1 MKKSHSNICD
11 YIDWRGDLTFDQ
23 SPLNEIDSLIFCQL
37 SYLNFTNLAP
47 NNLDSSKK
55 LSELAK
61 LFFASSDFKERSNL
75 GILIDP
81 RTNELFKK
89 ASESIRFQ
97 DVEVTGFVSE
107 LDNKI
112 EEQFSAVTFIFNSL
126 SKLGKQKI
134 FVAFRGTD
142 DTIIGWKEDF
152 NLAFLEKIPAQSDA
166 LAYLKNVTTTFKKAD
181 FFVGGHSK
189 GGNLA
194 IFASAHLNKKSKK
207 NLISIYNFDGPG
219 FSQSSLDSD
228 DFLSIKQKI
237 RSVFPKFSI
246 VGMLFHH
253 FDPCKIV
260 LSNKKFVMQHN
271 PFSWFVKGISF
282 ECQDKLDSGS
292 ELFFKS
298 FNKWFENL
306 QSNQKEQFVETLFSL
321 LDSTNAI
328 TNSDLSHD
336 TLKNTGKIIK
346 TFASLDTEIRDEAIK
361 IIGDFVKIVLKETTI
376 FNIQFKE
383 KLKQI
388 LDNLQKITK

>member
-1 MKKSHSNICD
+1 MKKPHSNICD
-11 YIDWRGDLTFDQ
+11 YIDWRGDLTFEQ

-37 SYLNFTNLAP
+37 SYMNFMNLAP
-47 NNLDSSKK
+47 NNFDSSIK
-55 LSELAK
+55 LSKLAK
-61 LFFASSDFKERSNL
+61 LFFTSSDFKERSNL

-81 RTNELFKK
+81 KTNELLKK

-107 LDNKI
+107 HDNKI
-112 EEQFSAVTFIFNSL
+112 EEQFSAITFILNSL
-126 SKLGKQKI
+126 SKSGKRQI

-142 DTIIGWKEDF
+142 DTIVGWKEDF
-152 NLAFLEKIPAQSDA
+152 NLAILEKVPAQSDS
-166 LAYLKNVTTTFKKAD
+166 LAYLENVTSTFKKAE

-228 DFLSIKQKI
+228 NFLSIKQKI

-292 ELFFKS
+292 KLFFNS

-306 QSNQKEQFVETLFSL
+306 QSNQREQFIETLFSL
-321 LDSTNAI
+321 LDSTNAS

-336 TLKNTGKIIK
+336 ALKNTGKIIK
-346 TFASLDTEIRDEAIK
+346 AFASLDAEIRDEAIK
-361 IIGDFVKIVLKETTI
+361 IAGDFIKTIVKETTI
-376 FNIQFKE
+376 LNIQVKA
-383 KLKQI
+383 
-388 LDNLQKITK
+388 KIKSLNHGKIQSKK